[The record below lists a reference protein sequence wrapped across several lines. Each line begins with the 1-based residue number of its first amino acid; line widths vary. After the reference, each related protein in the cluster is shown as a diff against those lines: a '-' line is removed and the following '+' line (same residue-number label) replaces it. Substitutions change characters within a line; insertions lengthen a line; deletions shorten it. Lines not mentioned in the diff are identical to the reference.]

1 MQDSDE
7 TNGLPQS
14 PELLKP
20 KPKAEQSSEKG
31 RVMVTEAMRDIK
43 ETEQFVGHT
52 TSASGAE
59 LTAAT
64 DDALVF
70 VADETVKSADQD
82 GVRTDVEKVD
92 IRKSLQAVVVEGAM
106 VESGNRPT
114 TSDNPIVSLDKAGRD
129 KEVTAMIKEL
139 KAEGA
144 KLPTG
149 EDVALMAE
157 LARINRVGY
166 GANVGTGDESGDEK
180 QVEQEQVDEDENE
193 PEPEVDDGEPDLDSD
208 DTNEMRIKTRLK
220 PKRMTIK
227 LLLTR
232 LRLTLM
238 LQGRNHRRQSRKRIQ
253 TRLMRI
259 LRSNRATLS
268 LIHLIS
274 WSAGRRPS
282 SLKLAGWG

>member
-7 TNGLPQS
+7 TNDLPQS

-20 KPKAEQSSEKG
+20 KPKVEQSSEKG

-82 GVRTDVEKVD
+82 GVRTDMEKVD

-106 VESGNRPT
+106 VESGNKPT

-166 GANVGTGDESGDEK
+166 GANVGTGNESDDEK
-180 QVEQEQVDEDENE
+180 QAKQERVDEDKSE
-193 PEPEVDDGEPDLDSD
+193 PESEVDDGEPDLDSD
-208 DTNEMRIKTRLK
+208 DTNEDKDEAEAEKDDDQTTADETEADLDASEEESSTSESEEDSDETDADSTVEPNDPKSDPFDQLERWKTAK
-220 PKRMTIK
+220 
-227 LLLTR
+227 
-232 LRLTLM
+232 
-238 LQGRNHRRQSRKRIQ
+238 
-253 TRLMRI
+253 
-259 LRSNRATLS
+259 
-268 LIHLIS
+268 
-274 WSAGRRPS
+274 
-282 SLKLAGWG
+282 

>member
-7 TNGLPQS
+7 TNTLPQS
-14 PELLKP
+14 PELLKS
-20 KPKAEQSSEKG
+20 KPKVEQSSEKG
-31 RVMVTEAMRDIK
+31 RVMVTEAMRNIK

-82 GVRTDVEKVD
+82 GMRTDMEKVD

-106 VESGNRPT
+106 VESGNKPT

-166 GANVGTGDESGDEK
+166 GANVGTGDESDDEQRAK
-180 QVEQEQVDEDENE
+180 QEQADEDKNE
-193 PEPEVDDGEPDLDSD
+193 SEPEVDDGEPDLDSD
-208 DTNEMRIKTRLK
+208 DTSEDKDETEAEKDDDQAATDETKADLDTSEEELSAPESEEDSDETDADPVVDPSD
-220 PKRMTIK
+220 PKADPFDQLERWK
-227 LLLTR
+227 
-232 LRLTLM
+232 
-238 LQGRNHRRQSRKRIQ
+238 
-253 TRLMRI
+253 
-259 LRSNRATLS
+259 AT
-268 LIHLIS
+268 
-274 WSAGRRPS
+274 
-282 SLKLAGWG
+282 K

>member
-7 TNGLPQS
+7 TNALPQS

-106 VESGNRPT
+106 VESVNRPT

-208 DTNEMRIKTRLK
+208 DTNEDKDEAEAEKNDDQTTADETEADLDTSEEELSAPESEEDSDETDADPVVDPSD
-220 PKRMTIK
+220 PKSDPFDQLERWK
-227 LLLTR
+227 A
-232 LRLTLM
+232 
-238 LQGRNHRRQSRKRIQ
+238 SK
-253 TRLMRI
+253 
-259 LRSNRATLS
+259 
-268 LIHLIS
+268 
-274 WSAGRRPS
+274 
-282 SLKLAGWG
+282 

>member
-7 TNGLPQS
+7 TNALPQS
-14 PELLKP
+14 PELLKS
-20 KPKAEQSSEKG
+20 KPKVEQSSEKG

-82 GVRTDVEKVD
+82 GMRTDMEKVD

-106 VESGNRPT
+106 VESGNKPT

-180 QVEQEQVDEDENE
+180 QAKQEQVDEDKSE
-193 PEPEVDDGEPDLDSD
+193 PESEVDDGGPDLDSD
-208 DTNEMRIKTRLK
+208 DTNEDKDEAEAEKDDDQTTADETEADLDTSEEESSTSESEEDPDETDADSTVEPSD
-220 PKRMTIK
+220 PKSDPFDQLERWK
-227 LLLTR
+227 VA
-232 LRLTLM
+232 
-238 LQGRNHRRQSRKRIQ
+238 K
-253 TRLMRI
+253 
-259 LRSNRATLS
+259 
-268 LIHLIS
+268 
-274 WSAGRRPS
+274 
-282 SLKLAGWG
+282 

>member
-14 PELLKP
+14 PELLKS
-20 KPKAEQSSEKG
+20 KPKIEQSSEKG

-82 GVRTDVEKVD
+82 GVRTDMEKVD

-106 VESGNRPT
+106 VESGNKPT
-114 TSDNPIVSLDKAGRD
+114 TSDNPIVSLDKTGRD

-157 LARINRVGY
+157 LARINRAGY
-166 GANVGTGDESGDEK
+166 GANVGTGDESGDEQQAK
-180 QVEQEQVDEDENE
+180 QEQMDEDKSE
-193 PEPEVDDGEPDLDSD
+193 PEPEADDGESDLDSD
-208 DTNEMRIKTRLK
+208 DTNEDKDEAEAERDDDQTTADETEADLDNSEEKSSTSEPEDDSDETDADPVVDPSD
-220 PKRMTIK
+220 PKSDPFDQ
-227 LLLTR
+227 L
-232 LRLTLM
+232 
-238 LQGRNHRRQSRKRIQ
+238 GRWK
-253 TRLMRI
+253 
-259 LRSNRATLS
+259 AT
-268 LIHLIS
+268 
-274 WSAGRRPS
+274 
-282 SLKLAGWG
+282 K

>member
-7 TNGLPQS
+7 TNALPQS
-14 PELLKP
+14 PELLKS
-20 KPKAEQSSEKG
+20 KPKVEQSSEKG
-31 RVMVTEAMRDIK
+31 RVMVAEAMRDIK

-52 TSASGAE
+52 TSTSGAE

-82 GVRTDVEKVD
+82 GMRTDMEKVD

-106 VESGNRPT
+106 VESGNKPT

-166 GANVGTGDESGDEK
+166 GANVGTGDESDDEQRAK
-180 QVEQEQVDEDENE
+180 QEQVDEDKSE
-193 PEPEVDDGEPDLDSD
+193 PESEVNDGEPDLDSD
-208 DTNEMRIKTRLK
+208 NTNEDKDEAEAEKDDDQTTADETEADLDTSEEESSTSESEEGSDETDADSTVEPSD
-220 PKRMTIK
+220 PKSDPFDQLECWK
-227 LLLTR
+227 AA
-232 LRLTLM
+232 
-238 LQGRNHRRQSRKRIQ
+238 K
-253 TRLMRI
+253 
-259 LRSNRATLS
+259 
-268 LIHLIS
+268 
-274 WSAGRRPS
+274 
-282 SLKLAGWG
+282 

>member
-7 TNGLPQS
+7 TNALPQS
-14 PELLKP
+14 PELLKS
-20 KPKAEQSSEKG
+20 KPKVEQSSEKG
-31 RVMVTEAMRDIK
+31 RVMVTEAMRNIK
-43 ETEQFVGHT
+43 ETERFVGHT

-82 GVRTDVEKVD
+82 GMRTDMEKVD

-106 VESGNRPT
+106 VESGNKPT

-166 GANVGTGDESGDEK
+166 GANVGVGDESDDEK
-180 QVEQEQVDEDENE
+180 RVKQEQADEDKNE

-208 DTNEMRIKTRLK
+208 DTSEDKDETEAEKDDDQVAADETKADLDTSEEELSAPEPEEDSSETDTDPVVDPSD
-220 PKRMTIK
+220 PKADPFDQ
-227 LLLTR
+227 L
-232 LRLTLM
+232 
-238 LQGRNHRRQSRKRIQ
+238 GRWK
-253 TRLMRI
+253 
-259 LRSNRATLS
+259 AT
-268 LIHLIS
+268 
-274 WSAGRRPS
+274 
-282 SLKLAGWG
+282 K

>member
-208 DTNEMRIKTRLK
+208 DTNEDKDEAEVKKDDDQTTADETEADLDNSEEK
-220 PKRMTIK
+220 SSTSESEDDSDETDADPVVDPSDPKADPFDQ
-227 LLLTR
+227 L
-232 LRLTLM
+232 
-238 LQGRNHRRQSRKRIQ
+238 GRWK
-253 TRLMRI
+253 
-259 LRSNRATLS
+259 AT
-268 LIHLIS
+268 
-274 WSAGRRPS
+274 
-282 SLKLAGWG
+282 K

>member
-7 TNGLPQS
+7 TNALPQS
-14 PELLKP
+14 PELLKS
-20 KPKAEQSSEKG
+20 KPKVEQSSEKG
-31 RVMVTEAMRDIK
+31 RVMVTEAMRDIR

-82 GVRTDVEKVD
+82 GMRTDMEKVD

-106 VESGNRPT
+106 VESGNKPT

-166 GANVGTGDESGDEK
+166 GANVGAGDEPDDEQRAK
-180 QVEQEQVDEDENE
+180 QEQMDEDKSE
-193 PEPEVDDGEPDLDSD
+193 PESEVDSGESDLDYD
-208 DTNEMRIKTRLK
+208 DTNEDKDEAEVKKDDDQTTADETEADLD
-220 PKRMTIK
+220 TSEEE
-227 LLLTR
+227 LLTSESEEDPDE
-232 LRLTLM
+232 TDAD
-238 LQGRNHRRQSRKRIQ
+238 S
-253 TRLMRI
+253 TVE
-259 LRSNRATLS
+259 
-268 LIHLIS
+268 
-274 WSAGRRPS
+274 PS
-282 SLKLAGWG
+282 DPKSDPFDQLERWKAAK

>member
-20 KPKAEQSSEKG
+20 KPKIEQSSEKG

-82 GVRTDVEKVD
+82 GVRTDMEKVD

-106 VESGNRPT
+106 VESGNKPT

-166 GANVGTGDESGDEK
+166 GANVGAGDESDDEQRAK
-180 QVEQEQVDEDENE
+180 QEQADEDKNE
-193 PEPEVDDGEPDLDSD
+193 SEPEVDDGEPDLDSD
-208 DTNEMRIKTRLK
+208 DTSEDKDETEAEKDDDQAATDETKADLDTSEEELSAPESEEDSDETDADPVVDPSD
-220 PKRMTIK
+220 PKADPFDQLERWK
-227 LLLTR
+227 
-232 LRLTLM
+232 
-238 LQGRNHRRQSRKRIQ
+238 
-253 TRLMRI
+253 
-259 LRSNRATLS
+259 AT
-268 LIHLIS
+268 
-274 WSAGRRPS
+274 
-282 SLKLAGWG
+282 K

>member
-20 KPKAEQSSEKG
+20 KPKVEQSSEKG

-82 GVRTDVEKVD
+82 GVRTDTEKVD

-106 VESGNRPT
+106 VESGNKPT

-166 GANVGTGDESGDEK
+166 GANVGTGDESGDEQ
-180 QVEQEQVDEDENE
+180 QVKQEQADEDENE
-193 PEPEVDDGEPDLDSD
+193 PESEVDDSEPDLDSD
-208 DTNEMRIKTRLK
+208 DTNEDKDEAEVKKDDDQTTANETEADLDTPEEESSTSESEEDSDETDADSTVEPSD
-220 PKRMTIK
+220 PKSDPFDQLERWK
-227 LLLTR
+227 AA
-232 LRLTLM
+232 
-238 LQGRNHRRQSRKRIQ
+238 K
-253 TRLMRI
+253 
-259 LRSNRATLS
+259 
-268 LIHLIS
+268 
-274 WSAGRRPS
+274 
-282 SLKLAGWG
+282 

>member
-20 KPKAEQSSEKG
+20 KPKIEQSSEKG

-82 GVRTDVEKVD
+82 GMRTDMEKVD

-106 VESGNRPT
+106 VESGNKPT

-166 GANVGTGDESGDEK
+166 GANVGTGDEPDDE
-180 QVEQEQVDEDENE
+180 QRQADEDKNE
-193 PEPEVDDGEPDLDSD
+193 PESEVDNGEPDLDSD
-208 DTNEMRIKTRLK
+208 DTNRDREKDETEAEKDDDQTATDETRVDLDASEEESSTSESEEDSDETDADSTVEPSD
-220 PKRMTIK
+220 PKSDPFDQLERWK
-227 LLLTR
+227 VA
-232 LRLTLM
+232 
-238 LQGRNHRRQSRKRIQ
+238 K
-253 TRLMRI
+253 
-259 LRSNRATLS
+259 
-268 LIHLIS
+268 
-274 WSAGRRPS
+274 
-282 SLKLAGWG
+282 

>member
-20 KPKAEQSSEKG
+20 KPKIEQSSEKG

-82 GVRTDVEKVD
+82 GVRTDTEKVD
-92 IRKSLQAVVVEGAM
+92 VRKSLQAVVVEGAM
-106 VESGNRPT
+106 VESGNKPT
-114 TSDNPIVSLDKAGRD
+114 TSDNPIVSLDKAGRG

-166 GANVGTGDESGDEK
+166 GANVGTGDEPGDEQQAK
-180 QVEQEQVDEDENE
+180 QEQVDEDKSE
-193 PEPEVDDGEPDLDSD
+193 PESEVDDGEPDLDSD
-208 DTNEMRIKTRLK
+208 DTDEDKDETKAEAEKDDDQTAADETEADLDTSEEESSVSESEEDSDETDADSTVEPSD
-220 PKRMTIK
+220 PKSDPFDQLERWK
-227 LLLTR
+227 AA
-232 LRLTLM
+232 
-238 LQGRNHRRQSRKRIQ
+238 K
-253 TRLMRI
+253 
-259 LRSNRATLS
+259 
-268 LIHLIS
+268 
-274 WSAGRRPS
+274 
-282 SLKLAGWG
+282 

>member
-7 TNGLPQS
+7 TNALPQS
-14 PELLKP
+14 PELLKS
-20 KPKAEQSSEKG
+20 KPKVEQSSEKG

-70 VADETVKSADQD
+70 VANETVKSADQD
-82 GVRTDVEKVD
+82 GVRTDTEKVD

-106 VESGNRPT
+106 VESGNKPT

-166 GANVGTGDESGDEK
+166 GANVGAGDESDDEQRVK
-180 QVEQEQVDEDENE
+180 QEQADEDKNE
-193 PEPEVDDGEPDLDSD
+193 PEPEVNDGEPDLDPD
-208 DTNEMRIKTRLK
+208 DTNRDRDKDETEAEKDDNQTAADETEADLDTSEEESSTSESEEDSDETDVDSTVDPSDPKSDPFDQLERWKTAK
-220 PKRMTIK
+220 
-227 LLLTR
+227 
-232 LRLTLM
+232 
-238 LQGRNHRRQSRKRIQ
+238 
-253 TRLMRI
+253 
-259 LRSNRATLS
+259 
-268 LIHLIS
+268 
-274 WSAGRRPS
+274 
-282 SLKLAGWG
+282 

>member
-7 TNGLPQS
+7 TNALPQS

-20 KPKAEQSSEKG
+20 KPKVEQSSEKG

-64 DDALVF
+64 YDALVL
-70 VADETVKSADQD
+70 VDDETVKSADRD
-82 GVRTDVEKVD
+82 GVRTDTEKVD

-106 VESGNRPT
+106 VESGNKPT

-166 GANVGTGDESGDEK
+166 GANVGTGDESGDEQQAK
-180 QVEQEQVDEDENE
+180 QEQADEDKNE
-193 PEPEVDDGEPDLDSD
+193 PDSEVDDGEPDLNSD
-208 DTNEMRIKTRLK
+208 DTNKDKDEAEVKKDDDQTTADETEADLDTSEEELSTSESEEDSDETDADSTVEPSD
-220 PKRMTIK
+220 PKSDPFDQLERWK
-227 LLLTR
+227 AA
-232 LRLTLM
+232 
-238 LQGRNHRRQSRKRIQ
+238 K
-253 TRLMRI
+253 
-259 LRSNRATLS
+259 
-268 LIHLIS
+268 
-274 WSAGRRPS
+274 
-282 SLKLAGWG
+282 

>member
-7 TNGLPQS
+7 TNDLPQS

-20 KPKAEQSSEKG
+20 KPKVEQSSEKG

-82 GVRTDVEKVD
+82 GVRTDMEKVD

-106 VESGNRPT
+106 VESGNKPT

-166 GANVGTGDESGDEK
+166 GANVGTGDESDDEK
-180 QVEQEQVDEDENE
+180 QAKQEQVDEDKSE
-193 PEPEVDDGEPDLDSD
+193 PESEVDDGEPDLDSD
-208 DTNEMRIKTRLK
+208 NTNEDKDEAEVKKDDDQTTADETEADLDTSEEK
-220 PKRMTIK
+220 SSTSESEEDPGETDVDSTVEPSDPKSDLFNQLERWK
-227 LLLTR
+227 
-232 LRLTLM
+232 
-238 LQGRNHRRQSRKRIQ
+238 
-253 TRLMRI
+253 
-259 LRSNRATLS
+259 AT
-268 LIHLIS
+268 
-274 WSAGRRPS
+274 
-282 SLKLAGWG
+282 K

>member
-7 TNGLPQS
+7 TNDLPQS

-20 KPKAEQSSEKG
+20 KPKVEQSSEKG

-82 GVRTDVEKVD
+82 GVRTDMEKVD

-106 VESGNRPT
+106 VESGKKPT

-144 KLPTG
+144 KLPTD

-166 GANVGTGDESGDEK
+166 GANVGTGDESGDEQQAK
-180 QVEQEQVDEDENE
+180 QEQVDEDKSE
-193 PEPEVDDGEPDLDSD
+193 PESEMDDGEPDLDSD
-208 DTNEMRIKTRLK
+208 DTNKDKDEAEVKKDDDQTTADETEADLDNSEEESSTSESEDDSDETDADSTVEPSD
-220 PKRMTIK
+220 PKSDPFDQLEHWK
-227 LLLTR
+227 AA
-232 LRLTLM
+232 
-238 LQGRNHRRQSRKRIQ
+238 K
-253 TRLMRI
+253 
-259 LRSNRATLS
+259 
-268 LIHLIS
+268 
-274 WSAGRRPS
+274 
-282 SLKLAGWG
+282 

>member
-7 TNGLPQS
+7 TNDLPQS

-20 KPKAEQSSEKG
+20 KPKVEQSSEKG

-82 GVRTDVEKVD
+82 GVRTDTEKVD

-106 VESGNRPT
+106 VESGNKPT

-180 QVEQEQVDEDENE
+180 QAKQEQVDEDKSE
-193 PEPEVDDGEPDLDSD
+193 PESEVDDGEPDLDSD
-208 DTNEMRIKTRLK
+208 DTNKDKDEAEAEKDDDQTTADETEADLDTSEEESSTSESEEGSDETDADSTVDPSDPKSDPFDQLERWKTAK
-220 PKRMTIK
+220 
-227 LLLTR
+227 
-232 LRLTLM
+232 
-238 LQGRNHRRQSRKRIQ
+238 
-253 TRLMRI
+253 
-259 LRSNRATLS
+259 
-268 LIHLIS
+268 
-274 WSAGRRPS
+274 
-282 SLKLAGWG
+282 

>member
-1 MQDSDE
+1 MQDSDD

-20 KPKAEQSSEKG
+20 KPKIEQSSEKG

-106 VESGNRPT
+106 VESGNKPT

-166 GANVGTGDESGDEK
+166 GANVGTGDESVDEK
-180 QVEQEQVDEDENE
+180 QTKQEQVDEDKSE
-193 PEPEVDDGEPDLDSD
+193 PESEVNDGEPDLDSD
-208 DTNEMRIKTRLK
+208 DTNEDKDEAEAEKDDDQTTADEAEADLDTSEEESSTSESEEGSDETDADSTVEPSD
-220 PKRMTIK
+220 PKSDPFDQLERWK
-227 LLLTR
+227 AA
-232 LRLTLM
+232 
-238 LQGRNHRRQSRKRIQ
+238 K
-253 TRLMRI
+253 
-259 LRSNRATLS
+259 
-268 LIHLIS
+268 
-274 WSAGRRPS
+274 
-282 SLKLAGWG
+282 

>member
-20 KPKAEQSSEKG
+20 KPKVEQSSEKG

-106 VESGNRPT
+106 VESGNKPT

-166 GANVGTGDESGDEK
+166 GANVGTGDESGDEQQAK
-180 QVEQEQVDEDENE
+180 QEQVDEDE
-193 PEPEVDDGEPDLDSD
+193 PESEVNDGEPDLDSD
-208 DTNEMRIKTRLK
+208 DTNEDKDEAKAEKDDDQTTADETETDLDAPGEESSTSESEEDSDETDADSTVEPSD
-220 PKRMTIK
+220 PKSDPFDQLERWK
-227 LLLTR
+227 AA
-232 LRLTLM
+232 
-238 LQGRNHRRQSRKRIQ
+238 K
-253 TRLMRI
+253 
-259 LRSNRATLS
+259 
-268 LIHLIS
+268 
-274 WSAGRRPS
+274 
-282 SLKLAGWG
+282 

>member
-20 KPKAEQSSEKG
+20 KPKVEQSSEKG
-31 RVMVTEAMRDIK
+31 RVVVTEAMRDIK

-82 GVRTDVEKVD
+82 GVRTDMEKVD

-106 VESGNRPT
+106 VESGNKPT

-166 GANVGTGDESGDEK
+166 GANVGADDEPDDEQRTK
-180 QVEQEQVDEDENE
+180 QEQADEDKNE

-208 DTNEMRIKTRLK
+208 DTSEDKDETEAEKDDDQAATDETKADLDTSEEELSAPESEEDSDETDADPVVDPSD
-220 PKRMTIK
+220 PKADPFDQLEHWKVTK
-227 LLLTR
+227 
-232 LRLTLM
+232 
-238 LQGRNHRRQSRKRIQ
+238 
-253 TRLMRI
+253 
-259 LRSNRATLS
+259 
-268 LIHLIS
+268 
-274 WSAGRRPS
+274 
-282 SLKLAGWG
+282 

>member
-1 MQDSDE
+1 MQDSDD

-20 KPKAEQSSEKG
+20 KPKIEQSSEKG

-52 TSASGAE
+52 TSTSGAE

-82 GVRTDVEKVD
+82 GMRTDMEKVD

-106 VESGNRPT
+106 VESGNKPT

-166 GANVGTGDESGDEK
+166 GANVGTGDESDDEQRAK
-180 QVEQEQVDEDENE
+180 QEQADEDKNE
-193 PEPEVDDGEPDLDSD
+193 PEPESEVDDGEPDLDSD
-208 DTNEMRIKTRLK
+208 DTSGDKDEAEAEKDNDQAATDETKADLDTSEEELSAPESEEDSDETDADPVVDPSD
-220 PKRMTIK
+220 PKADPFDQLEHWK
-227 LLLTR
+227 
-232 LRLTLM
+232 
-238 LQGRNHRRQSRKRIQ
+238 
-253 TRLMRI
+253 
-259 LRSNRATLS
+259 AT
-268 LIHLIS
+268 
-274 WSAGRRPS
+274 
-282 SLKLAGWG
+282 K

>member
-7 TNGLPQS
+7 TNALPQS
-14 PELLKP
+14 PELLKS
-20 KPKAEQSSEKG
+20 KPKVEQSSEKG

-106 VESGNRPT
+106 VESGNKPT
-114 TSDNPIVSLDKAGRD
+114 TSDNPIVSLDKAGQD

-180 QVEQEQVDEDENE
+180 QAKQEQVDEDKSE
-193 PEPEVDDGEPDLDSD
+193 PEPEVDNGEPDLDSD
-208 DTNEMRIKTRLK
+208 DTNEDKDEAEAEKDDDQTTADETEADLDASEEESSTSESEEDSDETDADSTVEPSD
-220 PKRMTIK
+220 PKSDPFDQLERWK
-227 LLLTR
+227 AA
-232 LRLTLM
+232 
-238 LQGRNHRRQSRKRIQ
+238 K
-253 TRLMRI
+253 
-259 LRSNRATLS
+259 
-268 LIHLIS
+268 
-274 WSAGRRPS
+274 
-282 SLKLAGWG
+282 

>member
-20 KPKAEQSSEKG
+20 KPKIEQSSEKG

-82 GVRTDVEKVD
+82 GVRTDMEKVD

-106 VESGNRPT
+106 VESGNKPT

-166 GANVGTGDESGDEK
+166 GANVGTGDEPDDGQRAK
-180 QVEQEQVDEDENE
+180 QEQADEDKNE
-193 PEPEVDDGEPDLDSD
+193 PGSEPESEVDNGEPDLDPD
-208 DTNEMRIKTRLK
+208 DTNRDRGKDETEAKKDDDQAAADETKADLDTSEEELSAPEPEEDSSETDTDPVVDPSD
-220 PKRMTIK
+220 PKADPFDQ
-227 LLLTR
+227 L
-232 LRLTLM
+232 
-238 LQGRNHRRQSRKRIQ
+238 GRWK
-253 TRLMRI
+253 
-259 LRSNRATLS
+259 AT
-268 LIHLIS
+268 
-274 WSAGRRPS
+274 
-282 SLKLAGWG
+282 K

>member
-20 KPKAEQSSEKG
+20 KPKIEQSSEKG

-70 VADETVKSADQD
+70 VADEAGKSADQD
-82 GVRTDVEKVD
+82 GVRTDTEKVD

-106 VESGNRPT
+106 VESGNKPT

-180 QVEQEQVDEDENE
+180 QVKQKQVDEDKSE
-193 PEPEVDDGEPDLDSD
+193 PESEVDDGEPDLDSD
-208 DTNEMRIKTRLK
+208 DTGEDKDEAEAEKDDDQTTTDETKVDLDASEEESSTSESEEDPDETDADSTVEPSD
-220 PKRMTIK
+220 PKSDPFDQLERWK
-227 LLLTR
+227 VA
-232 LRLTLM
+232 
-238 LQGRNHRRQSRKRIQ
+238 K
-253 TRLMRI
+253 
-259 LRSNRATLS
+259 
-268 LIHLIS
+268 
-274 WSAGRRPS
+274 
-282 SLKLAGWG
+282 

>member
-7 TNGLPQS
+7 TNDLPQS

-20 KPKAEQSSEKG
+20 KPKIEQSSEKG

-82 GVRTDVEKVD
+82 GVRTDMEKVD

-106 VESGNRPT
+106 VESGNKPT

-149 EDVALMAE
+149 EDIALMAE

-166 GANVGTGDESGDEK
+166 GANVGTGDESVDEK
-180 QVEQEQVDEDENE
+180 QAKQEQVDEDKSE
-193 PEPEVDDGEPDLDSD
+193 PESEVDDGEPDLDSD
-208 DTNEMRIKTRLK
+208 NANKDKDEAEVKKDDDQTTTDETEADLDISEEESSTSESEEDSDETDADSTVEPND
-220 PKRMTIK
+220 PKSDPFDQLERWK
-227 LLLTR
+227 AA
-232 LRLTLM
+232 
-238 LQGRNHRRQSRKRIQ
+238 K
-253 TRLMRI
+253 
-259 LRSNRATLS
+259 
-268 LIHLIS
+268 
-274 WSAGRRPS
+274 
-282 SLKLAGWG
+282 

>member
-14 PELLKP
+14 PELLKS
-20 KPKAEQSSEKG
+20 KSKVEQSSEKG

-82 GVRTDVEKVD
+82 GVRTDMEKVD

-106 VESGNRPT
+106 VESGNKPT

-166 GANVGTGDESGDEK
+166 GANVGTGDESGDEQ
-180 QVEQEQVDEDENE
+180 QVKQEQADEDENE
-193 PEPEVDDGEPDLDSD
+193 PESEVDDSEPDLDSD
-208 DTNEMRIKTRLK
+208 DTNEDKDEAEAEKDDDQTAADETEADLDASEEELSTSESEEDPDETDADSAVEPSD
-220 PKRMTIK
+220 PKSDPFDQLERWK
-227 LLLTR
+227 AA
-232 LRLTLM
+232 
-238 LQGRNHRRQSRKRIQ
+238 K
-253 TRLMRI
+253 
-259 LRSNRATLS
+259 
-268 LIHLIS
+268 
-274 WSAGRRPS
+274 
-282 SLKLAGWG
+282 

>member
-7 TNGLPQS
+7 TNALPQS

-20 KPKAEQSSEKG
+20 KPKVEQSSEKG

-82 GVRTDVEKVD
+82 GMRTDMEKVD

-106 VESGNRPT
+106 VESGNKPT

-166 GANVGTGDESGDEK
+166 GANVGAGDESDDEQQTK
-180 QVEQEQVDEDENE
+180 QEQADEDKNE
-193 PEPEVDDGEPDLDSD
+193 PEPEVDDGEPDLNSNDTSGDKDETEAEKDDDQAAADETKADLDTSEEELSAPESEEDSD
-208 DTNEMRIKTRLK
+208 ETDADPVVDPSD
-220 PKRMTIK
+220 PKADPFNQLERWK
-227 LLLTR
+227 
-232 LRLTLM
+232 
-238 LQGRNHRRQSRKRIQ
+238 
-253 TRLMRI
+253 
-259 LRSNRATLS
+259 AT
-268 LIHLIS
+268 
-274 WSAGRRPS
+274 
-282 SLKLAGWG
+282 K

>member
-14 PELLKP
+14 PELLKS
-20 KPKAEQSSEKG
+20 KSKVEQSSEKG

-106 VESGNRPT
+106 VESGNKPT

-166 GANVGTGDESGDEK
+166 GANVGTGDESGDEQQAK
-180 QVEQEQVDEDENE
+180 QEQVDEDE
-193 PEPEVDDGEPDLDSD
+193 PESEVNDGEPDLGSD
-208 DTNEMRIKTRLK
+208 DTNEDKDEAEAEKDDDQTTADETETDLDAPEEESSTSESEEGSDETDADSTVEPSD
-220 PKRMTIK
+220 PKSDPFDQLERWK
-227 LLLTR
+227 AA
-232 LRLTLM
+232 
-238 LQGRNHRRQSRKRIQ
+238 K
-253 TRLMRI
+253 
-259 LRSNRATLS
+259 
-268 LIHLIS
+268 
-274 WSAGRRPS
+274 
-282 SLKLAGWG
+282 

>member
-7 TNGLPQS
+7 TNDLPQS

-20 KPKAEQSSEKG
+20 KPKVEQSSEKG

-82 GVRTDVEKVD
+82 GVRTDTEKVD

-106 VESGNRPT
+106 VESGNKPT

-180 QVEQEQVDEDENE
+180 QAKQEQVDEDKSE
-193 PEPEVDDGEPDLDSD
+193 PESEVDDGEPDLDSD
-208 DTNEMRIKTRLK
+208 DTNEDKDEAEAEKDDDQTTADETEADLDASEEESSTSESEEDSDETDADSTVEPSD
-220 PKRMTIK
+220 PKFDPFDQLERWK
-227 LLLTR
+227 AA
-232 LRLTLM
+232 
-238 LQGRNHRRQSRKRIQ
+238 K
-253 TRLMRI
+253 
-259 LRSNRATLS
+259 
-268 LIHLIS
+268 
-274 WSAGRRPS
+274 
-282 SLKLAGWG
+282 

>member
-14 PELLKP
+14 PELLKS
-20 KPKAEQSSEKG
+20 KSKVEQSSEKG

-82 GVRTDVEKVD
+82 GVRTDTEKVD

-106 VESGNRPT
+106 VESGNKPT

-166 GANVGTGDESGDEK
+166 GANVGTGDESGDEQ
-180 QVEQEQVDEDENE
+180 QVKQEQADEDENE
-193 PEPEVDDGEPDLDSD
+193 PESEVDDSEPDLDSD
-208 DTNEMRIKTRLK
+208 DTNEDKDEAEVKKDDDQTTANETEADLDTPEEESSTSESEEDSDETDADSAVEPSDPKSDPFDQLERWKTAK
-220 PKRMTIK
+220 
-227 LLLTR
+227 
-232 LRLTLM
+232 
-238 LQGRNHRRQSRKRIQ
+238 
-253 TRLMRI
+253 
-259 LRSNRATLS
+259 
-268 LIHLIS
+268 
-274 WSAGRRPS
+274 
-282 SLKLAGWG
+282 

>member
-20 KPKAEQSSEKG
+20 KPKVEQSSEKG

-82 GVRTDVEKVD
+82 GVRTDMEKVD

-106 VESGNRPT
+106 VESGNKPT
-114 TSDNPIVSLDKAGRD
+114 ASDNPIVSLDKAGRD

-166 GANVGTGDESGDEK
+166 GANVGTGDESGDEQRVK
-180 QVEQEQVDEDENE
+180 QERVDEDENE
-193 PEPEVDDGEPDLDSD
+193 PESEVDNGEPDLDSD
-208 DTNEMRIKTRLK
+208 DTNEDKDEAEAEKDDDQTTADETEADLDAPEEESSTSESEEDSDETDADSTVEPSD
-220 PKRMTIK
+220 PKSDPFDQLERWK
-227 LLLTR
+227 AA
-232 LRLTLM
+232 
-238 LQGRNHRRQSRKRIQ
+238 K
-253 TRLMRI
+253 
-259 LRSNRATLS
+259 
-268 LIHLIS
+268 
-274 WSAGRRPS
+274 
-282 SLKLAGWG
+282 

>member
-7 TNGLPQS
+7 TNALPQS

-20 KPKAEQSSEKG
+20 KPKIEQSSEKG

-82 GVRTDVEKVD
+82 GVRTDTEKVD

-106 VESGNRPT
+106 VESGNKPT

-180 QVEQEQVDEDENE
+180 QAKQEQVDEDKSE
-193 PEPEVDDGEPDLDSD
+193 PESEVNDGEPDLDSD
-208 DTNEMRIKTRLK
+208 DTNRDRDKDETEAEKDDNQTTADETEADLDTSEEESSTSESEEDSDETDADSTVEPSD
-220 PKRMTIK
+220 PKSDPFNQLERWK
-227 LLLTR
+227 AA
-232 LRLTLM
+232 
-238 LQGRNHRRQSRKRIQ
+238 K
-253 TRLMRI
+253 
-259 LRSNRATLS
+259 
-268 LIHLIS
+268 
-274 WSAGRRPS
+274 
-282 SLKLAGWG
+282 

>member
-7 TNGLPQS
+7 TNALPQS

-20 KPKAEQSSEKG
+20 KPKIEQSSEKG

-82 GVRTDVEKVD
+82 GVRTDMEKVD

-106 VESGNRPT
+106 VESGNKPT

-180 QVEQEQVDEDENE
+180 QAKQEQVDEDKNE
-193 PEPEVDDGEPDLDSD
+193 PESEVNDSEPDLDYD
-208 DTNEMRIKTRLK
+208 DTNRDRDKDETEAEKDDDQAATDETKADLDTSEEELSAPEPEEDSSETDTDPVVDPSD
-220 PKRMTIK
+220 PKAD
-227 LLLTR
+227 LFDQL
-232 LRLTLM
+232 
-238 LQGRNHRRQSRKRIQ
+238 GRWK
-253 TRLMRI
+253 
-259 LRSNRATLS
+259 AT
-268 LIHLIS
+268 
-274 WSAGRRPS
+274 
-282 SLKLAGWG
+282 K

>member
-7 TNGLPQS
+7 TNALPQS
-14 PELLKP
+14 PELLKS
-20 KPKAEQSSEKG
+20 KPKVEQSSEKG

-43 ETEQFVGHT
+43 ETEQFVGHA

-82 GVRTDVEKVD
+82 GMRTDMEKVD

-106 VESGNRPT
+106 VESGNKPT

-166 GANVGTGDESGDEK
+166 GANVGAGDESDDEQRAK
-180 QVEQEQVDEDENE
+180 QEQADEDKNE
-193 PEPEVDDGEPDLDSD
+193 SEPEVDDGEPDLDSD
-208 DTNEMRIKTRLK
+208 DTSEDKDETEAEKDDDQAATDETKADPDTSEEELSAPESEEDSDETDADPVVDPSD
-220 PKRMTIK
+220 PKADPFDQLERWKVTK
-227 LLLTR
+227 
-232 LRLTLM
+232 
-238 LQGRNHRRQSRKRIQ
+238 
-253 TRLMRI
+253 
-259 LRSNRATLS
+259 
-268 LIHLIS
+268 
-274 WSAGRRPS
+274 
-282 SLKLAGWG
+282 

>member
-14 PELLKP
+14 PELLKS
-20 KPKAEQSSEKG
+20 KPKVEQSSEKG

-82 GVRTDVEKVD
+82 GVRTDTEKVD

-106 VESGNRPT
+106 VESGNKPT

-166 GANVGTGDESGDEK
+166 GANVGTVTSRAMSSG
-180 QVEQEQVDEDENE
+180 
-193 PEPEVDDGEPDLDSD
+193 PSRSRR
-208 DTNEMRIKTRLK
+208 MRIRMSLSLRWMMVSPISAPMILIEIEIKTRLK
-220 PKRMTIK
+220 LKRTTIK

-232 LRLTLM
+232 LRLTLT
-238 LQGRNHRRQSRKRIQ
+238 LQRRSHRRQSRRMIQ

-259 LRSNRATLS
+259 LQSNRATLS

-274 WSAGRRPS
+274 
-282 SLKLAGWG
+282 

>member
-7 TNGLPQS
+7 TNDLPQS
-14 PELLKP
+14 PELLKS
-20 KPKAEQSSEKG
+20 KPKIEQSSEKG

-82 GVRTDVEKVD
+82 GVRTDMEKVD

-106 VESGNRPT
+106 VESGNKPT

-166 GANVGTGDESGDEK
+166 GANVGTGDESGDEE
-180 QVEQEQVDEDENE
+180 QVKQEQVDEDENE
-193 PEPEVDDGEPDLDSD
+193 PESEVDDGEPDLDSD
-208 DTNEMRIKTRLK
+208 DTNEDKDEAEAEKDDDQTTADETEADLDASEEESSTSESEEDSDETDADSTVEPSD
-220 PKRMTIK
+220 PKSDPFDQLERWK
-227 LLLTR
+227 AA
-232 LRLTLM
+232 
-238 LQGRNHRRQSRKRIQ
+238 K
-253 TRLMRI
+253 
-259 LRSNRATLS
+259 
-268 LIHLIS
+268 
-274 WSAGRRPS
+274 
-282 SLKLAGWG
+282 

>member
-7 TNGLPQS
+7 TNALPQS
-14 PELLKP
+14 PELLKS
-20 KPKAEQSSEKG
+20 KPKVEQYSEKG

-70 VADETVKSADQD
+70 VANETVKSADQD
-82 GVRTDVEKVD
+82 GVRTDTEKVD

-106 VESGNRPT
+106 VESGNKPT

-139 KAEGA
+139 KAEEA

-180 QVEQEQVDEDENE
+180 QAKQEQMDEDKSE
-193 PEPEVDDGEPDLDSD
+193 PEPEVNDGEPDLDPD
-208 DTNEMRIKTRLK
+208 DTNRDRDKDETEAEKDDNQTAADETEADLDTSEEESSTSESEEDSDETDVDSTVDPSDPKSDPFDQLERWKTAK
-220 PKRMTIK
+220 
-227 LLLTR
+227 
-232 LRLTLM
+232 
-238 LQGRNHRRQSRKRIQ
+238 
-253 TRLMRI
+253 
-259 LRSNRATLS
+259 
-268 LIHLIS
+268 
-274 WSAGRRPS
+274 
-282 SLKLAGWG
+282 

>member
-70 VADETVKSADQD
+70 VADETVKSADRD
-82 GVRTDVEKVD
+82 GVRTDTEKVD

-106 VESGNRPT
+106 VESGNKPT

-166 GANVGTGDESGDEK
+166 GANVGTGDESGDEQQAK
-180 QVEQEQVDEDENE
+180 QEQADEDKNE
-193 PEPEVDDGEPDLDSD
+193 PDSEVDDGEPDLDFD
-208 DTNEMRIKTRLK
+208 DTNEDKDEAEAEKDDDQTAAEETEADLDAPEEESSTSESEEDSDETDADSTVEPSD
-220 PKRMTIK
+220 PKSDPFDQLERWK
-227 LLLTR
+227 AA
-232 LRLTLM
+232 
-238 LQGRNHRRQSRKRIQ
+238 K
-253 TRLMRI
+253 
-259 LRSNRATLS
+259 
-268 LIHLIS
+268 
-274 WSAGRRPS
+274 
-282 SLKLAGWG
+282 